1 VLFKDKVNYKL
12 PGGNGFRAHLDAP
25 AYNHMGNIVHT
36 NIMVTIDAQT
46 TENGCLE
53 VVPGSH
59 KMDVPLVNNG
69 QIDPDWEANHE
80 WVKVPAE
87 AGKKS
92 VLFNIL
98 CWPDAKQDRR
108 LSYFWVHYGT
118 PIRPEFDEF
127 PARGLFR
134 DLQL

>member
-1 VLFKDKVNYKL
+1 MFKDKVNYKL

-46 TENGCLE
+46 AENGCLE

-69 QIDPDWEANHE
+69 QIDPDWEVNHE
-80 WVKVPAE
+80 WVKVLAE
-87 AGKKS
+87 AGKKP

-98 CWPDAKQDRR
+98 CWRDAKQDRQ
-108 LSYFWVHYGT
+108 LSHF
-118 PIRPEFDEF
+118 
-127 PARGLFR
+127 
-134 DLQL
+134 